1 MDRKR
6 QTLSCHCLPEQAG
19 LVAVCLTRKYCSF
32 YIIINCYWRHGCL
45 VEMAGYWQTY
55 FVEVFMDLN
64 CVPVHKHAKKKEPSQ
79 YLAILMS
86 GLVISPENL
95 IDYYLGSSFLTQ
107 LRDFA
112 SDKKKNR
119 VDWLMEIPQI
129 AINFETMSQWKFL
142 CRFVNVRN
150 WRFICKTSTEWQ
162 VCCQSPW
169 IKFYA

>member
-1 MDRKR
+1 MDNSKYLHGPKTAWLALHMDRKR

-19 LVAVCLTRKYCSF
+19 LVAVCPTRKYCSF

-112 SDKKKNR
+112 SDKKK
-119 VDWLMEIPQI
+119 
-129 AINFETMSQWKFL
+129 
-142 CRFVNVRN
+142 
-150 WRFICKTSTEWQ
+150 TEWIDRWRYHKYMCSYQFWDDVSMKVFMQ
-162 VCCQSPW
+162 VS
-169 IKFYA
+169 